1 LLDDLEVLD
10 VGDES
15 VLVRVYA
22 LEDELSD
29 VGGEGHPEELV
40 GEVDE
45 VDELG
50 EGELVLRAVGDAL
63 GAVLALQ
70 THLPAV
76 PLEEEVAQLH
86 EGHCPAVVNVHL
98 EKVLKHVV
106 PLSPRLLLQHIH
118 DEGVQILSRHLSTL
132 VLVLVKMDLQISPDV
147 VFQSHSCLLHFPKDM
162 Y

>member
-1 LLDDLEVLD
+1 
-10 VGDES
+10 
-15 VLVRVYA
+15 
-22 LEDELSD
+22 
-29 VGGEGHPEELV
+29 
-40 GEVDE
+40 
-45 VDELG
+45 
-50 EGELVLRAVGDAL
+50 
-63 GAVLALQ
+63 
-70 THLPAV
+70 V

-86 EGHCPAVVNVHL
+86 EGHCSAVVNVHL

-106 PLSPRLLLQHIH
+106 PLSSGLLLEHIH